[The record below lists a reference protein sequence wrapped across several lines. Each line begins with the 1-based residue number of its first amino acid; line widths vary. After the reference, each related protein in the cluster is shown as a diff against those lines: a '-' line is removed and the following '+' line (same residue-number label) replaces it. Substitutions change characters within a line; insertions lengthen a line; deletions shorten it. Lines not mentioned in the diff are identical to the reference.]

1 MISANA
7 SGFGQSMKKKKIWHH
22 RLSSSAGLVGKPSPQ
37 MFSPT
42 KHCNFSI
49 RTRWGRPLKARNSST
64 GVVCCPKH
72 GWCQCKTLR
81 PGERNL
87 NQDRKHQIAFHWEQL
102 QMLTTR
108 SLFFKGE
115 WVGGGWNVVL
125 GNWRSGQQ
133 EVTNKEKPFDN
144 IIALNLR
151 YKWRVLCPFLVIV
164 LAGIWAF
171 CFVWADNRREWKN
184 KLYIFIHPKWG
195 NGVLQ
200 QQQEVIIYLTLR
212 SSGNLWLCFCCFL
225 VKA

>member
-1 MISANA
+1 MSSSKPQKIWQEKLTVGYGNFLSEPHKFKRFKPIKRKPCRGRSDYSHIHQEGLNCITHKMTQQAPWILSFFTPQNKRRTSSAAFND
-7 SGFGQSMKKKKIWHH
+7 FCKCLWFRTKHEKKKKFWLH

-49 RTRWGRPLKARNSST
+49 RTRRGRPLKARNSST

-108 SLFFKGE
+108 SFF
-115 WVGGGWNVVL
+115 
-125 GNWRSGQQ
+125 
-133 EVTNKEKPFDN
+133 F
-144 IIALNLR
+144 
-151 YKWRVLCPFLVIV
+151 
-164 LAGIWAF
+164 
-171 CFVWADNRREWKN
+171 
-184 KLYIFIHPKWG
+184 
-195 NGVLQ
+195 
-200 QQQEVIIYLTLR
+200 
-212 SSGNLWLCFCCFL
+212 
-225 VKA
+225 